1 MLFFFK
7 KKRTLFTF
15 SFLPPAFLPLT
26 SATPLDGENSKKQ
39 DYVDAAAKQALAIH
53 LGNPVSSPPHPSSD
67 PKKKDSGGGGD
78 ILIFLTG
85 QEEIEA
91 CCFSLAERMRL
102 LGAGAEEIDAAGG
115 AGGGGE
121 GKEDKEED
129 KFASAPPP
137 PLLILPIYSQL
148 PADLQAKVFDP
159 APPGSRKCVVATNI
173 AETSLTL
180 DGVRFVIDAGFSKL
194 KVFNPRVGMD
204 ALQVF
209 PASRAAVD
217 QRAGRAGR
225 TGPGTCWRLFTEQ
238 AYRDELLPASVPEIQ
253 RTNLS
258 NVVLLLKSLGVAG
271 GDISK
276 FDFMDPPPADNVAA
290 SLYSLWALG
299 ALDNAGRLTRDG
311 RRMAEFPLDPPLAKL
326 LLSAAAL
333 GCGAEALTVVAMLS
347 VPPPFF
353 RPPDRADEADAAR
366 EKFFVAESDHL
377 TYLHVFEQ
385 WQAHGCSAEWSAKHY
400 LQHKTLRKA
409 KEVRGQLLDLARQQ
423 KLPLGDSTTSPS
435 SSSVYDTG
443 DKWDRLRKAIAAS
456 FHHHAAKA
464 KTTAGEYTNCR
475 SGAPA
480 HLHPTSAL
488 FGMGSTPDYVVYH
501 ELVATSKEFM
511 QCATAVEPE
520 WLAEMG
526 PAFFSIKEEGGG
538 GGGVGKSSSLASA
551 SALLPSASTGGG
563 VVVGSRLEARA
574 REREARLEME
584 AEVRRAEAEEE
595 RDGSD
600 DGDEER
606 DLPMPSK
613 RKKLKLTQ
621 VLRRAVERAG
631 GRPLPVASGLAQV
644 HSHVLELAT
653 GGLVVVAVPVVG
665 RGRAVV
671 DVVVLHR
678 RESVRFVLVHRL
690 RRGGGRALPRGVA
703 SVVGAS
709 GASHARW
716 ALGGGRTGP
725 PACVWALVDES
736 HGAIANLFRTTFS
749 LCV

>member
-1 MLFFFK
+1 MFLKISVLFFFK

-600 DGDEER
+600 DGDGG
-606 DLPMPSK
+606 DGVLK
-613 RKKLKLTQ
+613 RPG
-621 VLRRAVERAG
+621 A
-631 GRPLPVASGLAQV
+631 ASPAARF
-644 HSHVLELAT
+644 SA
-653 GGLVVVAVPVVG
+653 AG
-665 RGRAVV
+665 RGRRPGAGTQFG
-671 DVVVLHR
+671 LGPKR
-678 RESVRFVLVHRL
+678 R
-690 RRGGGRALPRGVA
+690 
-703 SVVGAS
+703 
-709 GASHARW
+709 
-716 ALGGGRTGP
+716 
-725 PACVWALVDES
+725 
-736 HGAIANLFRTTFS
+736 TFG
-749 LCV
+749 L

>member
-1 MLFFFK
+1 M
-7 KKRTLFTF
+7 
-15 SFLPPAFLPLT
+15 
-26 SATPLDGENSKKQ
+26 
-39 DYVDAAAKQALAIH
+39 DAAAKQALAVH
-53 LGNPVSSPPHPSSD
+53 LGNPVSSSNSSSSSD
-67 PKKKDSGGGGD
+67 PKKKEKDGGGGD

-91 CCFSLAERMRL
+91 CCFSLAEKLRIL
-102 LGAGAEEIDAAGG
+102 
-115 AGGGGE
+115 GGGDGTGE
-121 GKEDKEED
+121 EKGGDGEKGGGKEKSDKNVT
-129 KFASAPPP
+129 APP

-180 DGVRFVIDAGFSKL
+180 DGVKFVIDAGFSKL

-225 TGPGTCWRLFTEQ
+225 TGPGTCWRLFTEA

-299 ALDNAGRLTRDG
+299 ALDNAGRLTKDG
-311 RRMAEFPLDPPLAKL
+311 RKMAEFPLDPPLAKL
-326 LLSAAAL
+326 LLTASAL
-333 GCGAEALTVVAMLS
+333 GCGDEALTVVAMLS

-353 RPPDRADEADAAR
+353 RPPDRADESDAAR

-377 TYLHVFEQ
+377 TYLHVYEQ
-385 WQAHGCSAEWSAKHY
+385 WQSHGCSAEWSAKHY
-400 LQHKTLRKA
+400 LQHKVLRKA
-409 KEVRGQLLDLARQQ
+409 KEVRSQLLDLAKQQ
-423 KLPLGDSTTSPS
+423 KLPLGDLKKGNS
-435 SSSVYDTG
+435 SIYDTG

-456 FHHHAAKA
+456 YHHHAAKA

-475 SGAPA
+475 TGAPA

-488 FGMGSTPDYVVYH
+488 YGMGSTPDYVVYH

-538 GGGVGKSSSLASA
+538 AVGGGASGGIPGSSLLASA
-551 SALLPSASTGGG
+551 SGG

-584 AEVRRAEAEEE
+584 AEARRAAAEEE
-595 RDGSD
+595 EGGGQEEDDDEGGGGVGALRKPPAAAAARFSAGSR
-600 DGDEER
+600 G
-606 DLPMPSK
+606 
-613 RKKLKLTQ
+613 
-621 VLRRAVERAG
+621 
-631 GRPLPVASGLAQV
+631 
-644 HSHVLELAT
+644 
-653 GGLVVVAVPVVG
+653 G
-665 RGRAVV
+665 RGRGSGIQFGMGPK
-671 DVVVLHR
+671 R
-678 RESVRFVLVHRL
+678 R
-690 RRGGGRALPRGVA
+690 
-703 SVVGAS
+703 
-709 GASHARW
+709 
-716 ALGGGRTGP
+716 
-725 PACVWALVDES
+725 
-736 HGAIANLFRTTFS
+736 TFG
-749 LCV
+749 L

>member
-1 MLFFFK
+1 M
-7 KKRTLFTF
+7 
-15 SFLPPAFLPLT
+15 
-26 SATPLDGENSKKQ
+26 Q
-39 DYVDAAAKQALAIH
+39 DYVDAAAKQALAVH
-53 LGNPVSSPPHPSSD
+53 LGNPVSRPSSSSD
-67 PKKKDSGGGGD
+67 PKKEKGKGGSGGGD

-91 CCFSLAERMRL
+91 CCFSLAERLRI
-102 LGAGAEEIDAAGG
+102 LGAGAGEENAAGG
-115 AGGGGE
+115 AGGGA
-121 GKEDKEED
+121 KEEGAAAAEA
-129 KFASAPPP
+129 KHKNATAPPP

-271 GDISK
+271 GDISR

-299 ALDNAGRLTRDG
+299 ALDNAGRLTREG
-311 RRMAEFPLDPPLAKL
+311 RKMAEFPLDPPLAKL
-326 LLSAAAL
+326 LLAASAL

-353 RPPDRADEADAAR
+353 RPPDRADESDAAR

-377 TYLHVFEQ
+377 TYLHVYEQ
-385 WQAHGCSAEWSAKHY
+385 WAAHGCSAEWAARHF
-400 LQHKTLRKA
+400 LQHKVLRRA

-423 KLPLGDSTTSPS
+423 RLPLGEPPPPPS
-435 SSSVYDTG
+435 ATASAPPARAAAAYDTG

-538 GGGVGKSSSLASA
+538 GGGVVGKASSSSSL
-551 SALLPSASTGGG
+551 LLPSASAATAAAASAALPSSVGGGG

-584 AEVRRAEAEEE
+584 AEARRAAEEE
-595 RDGSD
+595 EEEGEGNDGDGDRDGGGGGVLKRPGAAASAARFSA
-600 DGDEER
+600 GR
-606 DLPMPSK
+606 GRTPGAGTQFGLGPSK
-613 RKKLKLTQ
+613 RRTF
-621 VLRRAVERAG
+621 
-631 GRPLPVASGLAQV
+631 GL
-644 HSHVLELAT
+644 
-653 GGLVVVAVPVVG
+653 
-665 RGRAVV
+665 
-671 DVVVLHR
+671 
-678 RESVRFVLVHRL
+678 
-690 RRGGGRALPRGVA
+690 
-703 SVVGAS
+703 
-709 GASHARW
+709 
-716 ALGGGRTGP
+716 
-725 PACVWALVDES
+725 
-736 HGAIANLFRTTFS
+736 
-749 LCV
+749 

>member
-1 MLFFFK
+1 MK
-7 KKRTLFTF
+7 REKKRSLFSSNFFTKKLVSRYF
-15 SFLPPAFLPLT
+15 E
-26 SATPLDGENSKKQ
+26 TPKHKQ

-53 LGNPVSSPPHPSSD
+53 LGNPVSSSSPSSLTSSSSSSAC
-67 PKKKDSGGGGD
+67 PKKDKGKGSGGGD

-91 CCFSLAERMRL
+91 CCFSLAERLRP
-102 LGAGAEEIDAAGG
+102 LGGGAEEKETNAAGEEEQE
-115 AGGGGE
+115 E
-121 GKEDKEED
+121 GKEKKNKDGST
-129 KFASAPPP
+129 AAP

-180 DGVRFVIDAGFSKL
+180 DGVKFVIDAGFSKL

-290 SLYSLWALG
+290 SLYSLWSLG
-299 ALDNAGRLTRDG
+299 ALDNAGKLTRDG
-311 RRMAEFPLDPPLAKL
+311 RKMAEFPLDPPLAKL

-353 RPPDRADEADAAR
+353 RPADRADEADAAR

-377 TYLHVFEQ
+377 TYLHVYEQ
-385 WQAHGCSAEWSAKHY
+385 WTSHGCSAEWSAKHY
-400 LQHKTLRKA
+400 LQHKVLRKA

-423 KLPLGDSTTSPS
+423 KLPLGSDSGPS
-435 SSSVYDTG
+435 ASAYDTG
-443 DKWDRLRKAIAAS
+443 DRWDRLRKAIAAS

-464 KTTAGEYTNCR
+464 KTAAGGEYTNCR
-475 SGAPA
+475 TGAPA

-538 GGGVGKSSSLASA
+538 VKSSSALVPNSA
-551 SALLPSASTGGG
+551 SAAAAAGGGGTG

-574 REREARLEME
+574 REREARLGME
-584 AEVRRAEAEEE
+584 AEARRAEEEGGGE
-595 RDGSD
+595 GDDDD
-600 DGDEER
+600 DGGGGV
-606 DLPMPSK
+606 SK
-613 RKKLKLTQ
+613 SAARFS
-621 VLRRAVERAG
+621 AA
-631 GRPLPVASGLAQV
+631 
-644 HSHVLELAT
+644 
-653 GGLVVVAVPVVG
+653 G
-665 RGRAVV
+665 RGRRPGAGIQFG
-671 DVVVLHR
+671 LGAKR
-678 RESVRFVLVHRL
+678 R
-690 RRGGGRALPRGVA
+690 
-703 SVVGAS
+703 
-709 GASHARW
+709 
-716 ALGGGRTGP
+716 
-725 PACVWALVDES
+725 
-736 HGAIANLFRTTFS
+736 TFG
-749 LCV
+749 L

>member
-1 MLFFFK
+1 MTKRKHAHNK
-7 KKRTLFTF
+7 K
-15 SFLPPAFLPLT
+15 
-26 SATPLDGENSKKQ
+26 KKQ
-39 DYVDAAAKQALAIH
+39 DYVDAAAKQALAVH
-53 LGNPVSSPPHPSSD
+53 LGNPVSSASSSSPSSD
-67 PKKKDSGGGGD
+67 PKKDGGGGD

-91 CCFSLAERMRL
+91 CCFSLAERLRIL
-102 LGAGAEEIDAAGG
+102 
-115 AGGGGE
+115 GGGGSPGEEGGGAE
-121 GKEDKEED
+121 GKGDESSIV
-129 KFASAPPP
+129 AAPP

-148 PADLQAKVFDP
+148 PADLQARVFDP

-180 DGVRFVIDAGFSKL
+180 DGVKFVIDAGFSKL

-225 TGPGTCWRLFTEQ
+225 TGPGTCWRLFTEA

-271 GDISK
+271 GDVSR

-299 ALDNAGRLTRDG
+299 ALDSAGRLTRDG

-326 LLSAAAL
+326 LLAASAL
-333 GCGAEALTVVAMLS
+333 GCGDEALTVVAMLS

-353 RPPDRADEADAAR
+353 RPPDRADESDAAR

-377 TYLHVFEQ
+377 TYLHVYEQ
-385 WQAHGCSAEWSAKHY
+385 WSSHGCSAEWSAKHY
-400 LQHKTLRKA
+400 LQHKVLRKA
-409 KEVRGQLLDLARQQ
+409 KEVRAQLLDLARPQ
-423 KLPLGDSTTSPS
+423 KLPLGDSS
-435 SSSVYDTG
+435 SASRSSVYDTG

-456 FHHHAAKA
+456 YHHHAAKA

-475 SGAPA
+475 TGAPA

-488 FGMGSTPDYVVYH
+488 YGMGSTPDYVVYH
-501 ELVATSKEFM
+501 ELVATTKEYM

-538 GGGVGKSSSLASA
+538 GVGGVGSSAGA
-551 SALLPSASTGGG
+551 LPSAAPGCGF
-563 VVVGSRLEARA
+563 VVGSRLEARA
-574 REREARLEME
+574 RELETRQAME
-584 AEVRRAEAEEE
+584 ADARRAAEEE
-595 RDGSD
+595 GE
-600 DGDEER
+600 GDEEG
-606 DLPMPSK
+606 DGGGGGVVK
-613 RKKLKLTQ
+613 RPAAAA
-621 VLRRAVERAG
+621 RFSSAG
-631 GRPLPVASGLAQV
+631 GRG
-644 HSHVLELAT
+644 
-653 GGLVVVAVPVVG
+653 G
-665 RGRAVV
+665 RGRA
-671 DVVVLHR
+671 
-678 RESVRFVLVHRL
+678 SATQF
-690 RRGGGRALPRGVA
+690 G
-703 SVVGAS
+703 
-709 GASHARW
+709 
-716 ALGGGRTGP
+716 LGSKR
-725 PACVWALVDES
+725 S
-736 HGAIANLFRTTFS
+736 TFG
-749 LCV
+749 L

>member
-1 MLFFFK
+1 M
-7 KKRTLFTF
+7 
-15 SFLPPAFLPLT
+15 
-26 SATPLDGENSKKQ
+26 
-39 DYVDAAAKQALAIH
+39 
-53 LGNPVSSPPHPSSD
+53 
-67 PKKKDSGGGGD
+67 
-78 ILIFLTG
+78 
-85 QEEIEA
+85 
-91 CCFSLAERMRL
+91 
-102 LGAGAEEIDAAGG
+102 
-115 AGGGGE
+115 
-121 GKEDKEED
+121 
-129 KFASAPPP
+129 
-137 PLLILPIYSQL
+137 
-148 PADLQAKVFDP
+148 
-159 APPGSRKCVVATNI
+159 
-173 AETSLTL
+173 TL
-180 DGVRFVIDAGFSKL
+180 DGVKFVIDAGFSKL

-290 SLYSLWALG
+290 SLYSLWSLG
-299 ALDNAGRLTRDG
+299 ALDNAGRLTPEG
-311 RRMAEFPLDPPLAKL
+311 RKMAEFPLDPPLAKL
-326 LLSAAAL
+326 LLSASAL

-353 RPPDRADEADAAR
+353 RPPDRADESDAAR

-377 TYLHVFEQ
+377 TYLHVYEQ
-385 WQAHGCSAEWSAKHY
+385 WTAHGCSAEWSARHY
-400 LQHKTLRKA
+400 LQHKVLRKA
-409 KEVRGQLLDLARQQ
+409 KEVRAQLLDLARQQ
-423 KLPLGDSTTSPS
+423 KLPLGESKASTQSA
-435 SSSVYDTG
+435 YDTG

-475 SGAPA
+475 TGAPA

-488 FGMGSTPDYVVYH
+488 FGMGSAPDYVVYH

-538 GGGVGKSSSLASA
+538 GGGGGVGGALKSSSGAGA
-551 SALLPSASTGGG
+551 AALPSVGG

-584 AEVRRAEAEEE
+584 AEARRAAAEEE
-595 RDGSD
+595 GEGEEGEEGD
-600 DGDEER
+600 DGR
-606 DLPMPSK
+606 DDDRGGSVLKRPGAAASAARFSSAAAGRGRRPAGGGTQFGLGPSK
-613 RKKLKLTQ
+613 RRTF
-621 VLRRAVERAG
+621 
-631 GRPLPVASGLAQV
+631 GL
-644 HSHVLELAT
+644 
-653 GGLVVVAVPVVG
+653 
-665 RGRAVV
+665 
-671 DVVVLHR
+671 
-678 RESVRFVLVHRL
+678 
-690 RRGGGRALPRGVA
+690 
-703 SVVGAS
+703 
-709 GASHARW
+709 
-716 ALGGGRTGP
+716 
-725 PACVWALVDES
+725 
-736 HGAIANLFRTTFS
+736 
-749 LCV
+749 